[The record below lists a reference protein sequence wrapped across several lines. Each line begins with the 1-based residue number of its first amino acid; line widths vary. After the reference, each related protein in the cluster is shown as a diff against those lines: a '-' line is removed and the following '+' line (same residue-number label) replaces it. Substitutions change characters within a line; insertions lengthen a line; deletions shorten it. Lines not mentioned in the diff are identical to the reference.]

1 MITKRGK
8 IKCNMCGKYL
18 TEDTAIKVEKTVCGV
33 SEPVEHYCFKDFK
46 ELYADEEQSK

>member
-18 TEDTAIKVEKTVCGV
+18 TEDIAIKVEKTFRDVID
-33 SEPVEHYCFKDFK
+33 PVEHYCVKDFK